1 MKPSKT
7 LVTFFSLLIAGSAC
21 AQAPAPARSPGQQ
34 QPAAPGTPAPPAQ
47 PEAAK
52 PAATEAAA
60 PVTEEEFIK
69 TAAKS
74 GNHEVMA
81 ATLASNKA
89 TDKKVKAFAVM
100 LVKDHTAAN
109 KNLAAVAAGLKIPL
123 SKEDPESQA
132 QYDALG
138 AKTGA
143 EFDTAFL
150 EEMRMGHDKS
160 IALFESAKGTAKT
173 KSVVNFIDKTLP
185 VIKGHADK
193 LAKMKSGPPA
203 ADKKPSGTDA
213 AKAPASR

>member
-1 MKPSKT
+1 MKLSKT
-7 LVTFFSLLIAGSAC
+7 LITFFGLILAGSAC
-21 AQAPAPARSPGQQ
+21 AQAPVPARGPGQQ
-34 QPAAPGTPAPPAQ
+34 QPAAPGTPVPPAQ
-47 PEAAK
+47 PPAAK
-52 PAATEAAA
+52 APAAEASA
-60 PVTEEEFIK
+60 PVTEEEFVK

-81 ATLASNKA
+81 ATLATTKA
-89 TDKKVKAFAVM
+89 TDKKVKAFAAM

-109 KNLAAVAAGLKIPL
+109 KNLAAVAAGMKIPL
-123 SKEDPESQA
+123 PKEDPEGQA
-132 QYDALG
+132 KYDALG
-138 AKTGA
+138 AKTGE

-173 KSVVNFIDKTLP
+173 KSLVNFIDKTLP

-193 LAKMKSGPPA
+193 MAKMKSGPAA

-213 AKAPASR
+213 AKGPAPR